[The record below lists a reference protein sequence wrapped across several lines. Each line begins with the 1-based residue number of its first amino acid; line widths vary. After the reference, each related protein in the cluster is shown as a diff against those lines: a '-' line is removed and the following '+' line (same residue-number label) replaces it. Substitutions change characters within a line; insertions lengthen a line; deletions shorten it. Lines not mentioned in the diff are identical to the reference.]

1 MRLWYYWQIMAVRT
15 KSKSKKRVVIAPK
28 MINSNL
34 ETVWQMWR
42 IPLII
47 LLSLALF
54 WFKTNSW
61 PVAALVNYRPIWRWQ
76 LDELMYR
83 QIGRQT
89 LDNLV
94 TEQLIKDELMIKK
107 VQVEAKD
114 VDAKIEDI
122 KKQIGSDES
131 FNQALTL
138 QGMTVD
144 QLKQQIGMQMGLE
157 KLVEPSTDSAK
168 FQKSVYG
175 LVQKLRSQAKVW
187 TWPTSGKN

>member
-1 MRLWYYWQIMAVRT
+1 MAVRA
-15 KSKSKKRVVIAPK
+15 KSKTKKRVGALATTT
-28 MINSNL
+28 NNNW
-34 ETVWQMWR
+34 EAAWQMWR

-47 LLSLALF
+47 LLSLVLF
-54 WFKTNSW
+54 WFKTDSW
-61 PVAALVNYRPIWRWQ
+61 PVAALVNNHPIWRWQ
-76 LDELMYR
+76 LDEAMYR
-83 QIGRQT
+83 QLGKQT
-89 LDNLV
+89 LDNIV
-94 TEQLIKDELMIKK
+94 TEQLIKDELAVRK
-107 VQVEAKD
+107 VQIDAKD
-114 VDAKIEDI
+114 VDAKIGDI

-144 QLKQQIGMQMGLE
+144 QLKQQITMQMGLE

-168 FQKSVYG
+168 FQKSVYD

>member
-1 MRLWYYWQIMAVRT
+1 MAVRT
-15 KSKSKKRVVIAPK
+15 KSKSKKRVVASK
-28 MINSNL
+28 TTNNDLMMMW
-34 ETVWQMWR
+34 ERWR

-61 PVAALVNYRPIWRWQ
+61 PLAALVNYRPIWRWQ
-76 LDELMYR
+76 LDNQMYR

-94 TEQLIKDELMIKK
+94 TEQLIKDELMAKK

-114 VDAKIEDI
+114 VDAKIEGI

-168 FQKSVYG
+168 FQKSVYD